1 MVDNPDGEGKLPEY
15 RLNGLKED
23 IEKGEIALPNVQR
36 GFVWKPWQI
45 ENLWD
50 SLMRRFPVG
59 SFVGVEKDGKTELLD
74 GQQRATAIALAF
86 FEPDGT
92 KKNSDGTEKNSQ
104 NVLRSSTDR
113 VRLFIDLKKGTGTDR
128 KYVFRVITKSHPW
141 GYQKSRNDR
150 TLSAE
155 NIRRAREKYQMADKN
170 PYAEPLDKFWP
181 YDASFPVPFGFFL
194 NGDNAA
200 AVRSKI
206 ERWCKRHHQKPFPTG
221 SEYYGIEE
229 LLDTVRDVLDN
240 TSLPLLSVREQVLDA
255 ETETSAPD
263 GETDADDGDDEIE
276 NLFIRLNAGGTPLRG
291 EELNYSIL
299 KTNIGIDLQK
309 KIEDACA
316 GFMRPARFITIACRL
331 YQNRPEKPAADAVTM
346 RIRPKQFQ
354 GIIRNEKAGFIKFV
368 EKLLDEDF
376 LKRVKAVL
384 RYDPDDNAFG
394 LPDFI
399 VSELADR
406 VPEVMLMLMHRLL
419 YTDDEKKMT
428 EETRRRMLGVVTL
441 LTWFGKGQRDH
452 APLIGRLWEQVR
464 KTKEADDFWSAGLMR
479 TACEEKEN
487 ETLFPAFPKF
497 NKLKNGIKEKRGVR
511 IDSLYRWK
519 FEEGDFQPFLSRLFY
534 ERSLIL
540 YAQRAALNLWFKD
553 CGDFDPEDT
562 LCPFDWDHI
571 SPENLIYRKWHI
583 HEALKSWYQTNGN
596 FRAWPFTLNRGARDD
611 APSEKLSC
619 SKDDFD
625 AILKSIGVADYPY
638 KADVLFDWS
647 KCAKAWKE
655 IDFNDLSKKADPQHE
670 KNKQLIDV
678 IIGRNLDLIRTWYVE
693 LRIDD
698 LCPSTK

>member
-1 MVDNPDGEGKLPEY
+1 MT
-15 RLNGLKED
+15 GLKDLKEG
-23 IEKGEIALPNVQR
+23 IEKGKIVLPNVQR

-92 KKNSDGTEKNSQ
+92 EDSQ

-128 KYVFRVITKSHPW
+128 KYIFRVITKSHPW

-155 NIRRAREKYQMADKN
+155 NIRRACEDYKMADKN
-170 PYAEPLDKFWP
+170 PYAEPLGKFWP

-200 AVRSKI
+200 TVRSKI
-206 ERWCKRHHQKPFPTG
+206 ERWCERHHQKPFPTG
-221 SEYYGIEE
+221 PDYYGIKE
-229 LLDTVRDVLDN
+229 LLDTVRDVLGN
-240 TSLPLLSVREQVLDA
+240 TSLPLLLVSEQVLDA
-255 ETETSAPD
+255 ETGLSASD
-263 GETDADDGDDEIE
+263 GETDTDADDGDDEIE

-309 KIEDACA
+309 RIENACA

-331 YQNRPEKPAADAVTM
+331 YQNRPEKPTADAVTM
-346 RIRPKQFQ
+346 RIQPKQFQ
-354 GIIRNEKAGFIKFV
+354 GIIRNEKAGFIRFV
-368 EKLLDEDF
+368 EKLLDADF
-376 LKRVKAVL
+376 LGRVKTVL

-406 VPEVMLMLMHRLL
+406 APEVMLMLMHRLL
-419 YTDDEKKMT
+419 YTDDETKMT

-464 KTKEADDFWSAGLMR
+464 KTKEADAFWSAGLMR
-479 TACEEKEN
+479 TACEEREN

-497 NKLKNGIKEKRGVR
+497 NELKKGIKAQKNIR
-511 IDSLYRWK
+511 IDSLYRWN
-519 FEEGDFQPFLSRLFY
+519 FEKVQPFLSRLFY

-540 YAQRAALNLWFKD
+540 YAQRDALNLWFKD
-553 CGDFDPEDT
+553 WRDFDLEDT

-571 SPENLIYRKWHI
+571 SPENLIYRKRHI
-583 HEALKSWYQTNGN
+583 HDALKSWYQTNGN
-596 FRAWPFTLNRGARDD
+596 FRAWPFTLNRKDQD
-611 APSEKLSC
+611 VVPSEKLLC
-619 SKDDFD
+619 SKNDFTD
-625 AILKSIGVADYPY
+625 ILKSIGVTDYPY
-638 KADVLFDWS
+638 KSDVLLDWS

-655 IDFNDLSKKADPQHE
+655 IDFNDLSEKTDSQH
-670 KNKQLIDV
+670 KRNKQLINA
-678 IIGRNLDLIRTWYVE
+678 IINRNLELIRTWYDE
-693 LRIDD
+693 LRIND
-698 LCPSTK
+698 LCPSGK

>member
-1 MVDNPDGEGKLPEY
+1 MSEY
-15 RLNGLKED
+15 SLNGLKEE
-23 IEKGEIALPNVQR
+23 IESGKIVLPNLQR

-59 SFVGVEKDGKTELLD
+59 SFVGVQKNGKTELLD

-86 FEPDGT
+86 FDPDGT
-92 KKNSDGTEKNSQ
+92 SYNM
-104 NVLRSSTDR
+104 LRASTDR

-128 KYVFRVITKSHPW
+128 KYIFRVITKSHPW

-155 NIRRAREKYQMADKN
+155 SIRRACEKYEMADKN
-170 PYAEPLDKFWP
+170 PYAEPLSKFRP
-181 YDASFPVPFGFFL
+181 YDALFPVPFGFFL
-194 NGDNAA
+194 NGKDAA

-206 ERWCKRHHQKPFPTG
+206 ERWGKRHHQQPIPTG
-221 SEYYGIEE
+221 ADYYSVEE
-229 LLDTVRDVLDN
+229 LLDTMRDVLDK
-240 TSLPLLSVREQVLDA
+240 TSLPLLFVREQDLNA
-255 ETETSAPD
+255 ETGSPAPD
-263 GETDADDGDDEIE
+263 GENGADDGDDEIE

-299 KTNIGIDLQK
+299 KTNIDIDLQK

-331 YQNRPEKPAADAVTM
+331 YQNRPEKSTADAVTM
-346 RIRPKQFQ
+346 RIQPKQFQ
-354 GIIRNEKAGFIKFV
+354 GIIRNEKAGFVQFV
-368 EKLLDEDF
+368 EKLLDDDF
-376 LKRVKAVL
+376 LKRVKTVL

-406 VPEVMLMLMHRLL
+406 APEVMLMLMHRLL

-428 EETRRRMLGVVTL
+428 EETRRRMLGIVTL
-441 LTWFGKGQRDH
+441 LAWFGKGQRDH
-452 APLIGRLWEQVR
+452 APLVGRLWKQVR
-464 KTKEADDFWSAGLMR
+464 ETKDADAFWSAGLMR
-479 TACEEKEN
+479 TACEAKEN

-497 NKLKNGIKEKRGVR
+497 NKLKNGIKEKRGGR
-511 IDSLYRWK
+511 IDSLHRWK

-534 ERSLIL
+534 EKSLIL
-540 YAQRAALNLWFKD
+540 YAQRDALRLWFKD
-553 CGDFDPEDT
+553 WRDFDLEDT

-596 FRAWPFTLNRGARDD
+596 FRAWPFTLNRGDRDD
-611 APSEKLSC
+611 SPDEKLAC

-625 AILKSIGVADYPY
+625 AILKSVGVTDYPY
-638 KADVLFDWS
+638 KADVLLDWS
-647 KCAKAWKE
+647 KCAKAWKK
-655 IDFNDLSKKADPQHE
+655 IAFDDLSEKADPYHE
-670 KNKQLIDV
+670 KSKRLINA
-678 IIGRNLDLIRTWYVE
+678 IIGRNMELIGTWYDE

-698 LCPSTK
+698 LCPSSE